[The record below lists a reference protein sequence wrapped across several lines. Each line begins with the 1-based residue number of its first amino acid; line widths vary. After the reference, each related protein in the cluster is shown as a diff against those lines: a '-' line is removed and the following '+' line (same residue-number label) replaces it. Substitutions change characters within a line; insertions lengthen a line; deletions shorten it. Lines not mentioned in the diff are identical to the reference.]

1 MVVLHLPACARH
13 IKPAYALVWASGS
26 PAHFPSDHGFDL
38 IPPADEPSQARQGWD
53 SDECLSN
60 SHQHLLP
67 LCYRAVGLYMATC
80 ASCLSALF
88 LLLRHSSEAFPS
100 RKCPLLF
107 AVSKQPCPG
116 LHRNYVSQGSKPS
129 IRTFAINYRQCL
141 VSNQLQTKMTLLSV

>member
-1 MVVLHLPACARH
+1 MLHLPACARH
-13 IKPAYALVWASGS
+13 TKPACALVWASGS

-53 SDECLSN
+53 SDECPSI
-60 SHQHLLP
+60 SHQNLLP
-67 LCYRAVGLYMATC
+67 LCYSAVDLYMVMR

-88 LLLRHSSEAFPS
+88 VLLRHSSESFPS

-116 LHRNYVSQGSKPS
+116 LHHDYMSQGSKPS
-129 IRTFAINYRQCL
+129 IRTFVINYRQCL
-141 VSNQLQTKMTLLSV
+141 GSNQLQTKMTLLSV